1 MSKRPRFPFKAGRL
15 KAGPAMATG
24 MISAL
29 FSSAARARELVSSQ
43 AGSVP
48 AKTPKPAEPR
58 RTGSAKSTAAGS
70 VLPRKIIMPARAS
83 FRTATHRCTFGQ
95 RHYKVYTPASAASTF
110 GPMPVL
116 VMLHGCGQTPDD
128 FAKGTR
134 MNALAEEFRFL
145 VIYPAQP
152 REAHPR
158 RCWNWFRP
166 GDQARNAGE
175 PALLASLIREVLGQH
190 TVDPARVYVAGLSAG
205 GSAALVLARAYPD
218 IVAAVGVHS
227 GLPAGAAQSKASAMM
242 AMAQGNPGI
251 RWTAPMPT
259 IIFHGADDRVVH
271 ARNARFIAIRALDAF
286 PGSRGTHV
294 KRHVKGGRSYIK
306 STHRMGQGR
315 PLVEHWLIEG
325 SGHAWSGG
333 SPAGRFV
340 DPAGPDASR
349 EMVRFFLRHRKS
361 SRAKTAHPE

>member
-1 MSKRPRFPFKAGRL
+1 MSRRPRFPFKTSRL
-15 KAGPAMATG
+15 KPGPAMVTG
-24 MISAL
+24 VLSAL
-29 FSSAARARELVSSQ
+29 FNSAARARELVSSQ
-43 AGSVP
+43 AGPVSV
-48 AKTPKPAEPR
+48 KVPKPVGTR

-70 VLPRKIIMPARAS
+70 VVPRKIIMPARAS

-95 RHYKVYTPASAASTF
+95 RQYKVYTPASAASASA
-110 GPMPVL
+110 PVPVL

-145 VIYPAQP
+145 AVYPAQP

-166 GDQARNAGE
+166 GDQARDAGE
-175 PALLASLIREVLGQH
+175 PALLASLIRDILRRH
-190 TVDPARVYVAGLSAG
+190 SVDPARVYVAGLSAG
-205 GSAALVLARAYPD
+205 GSAALVLAKAYPD

-242 AMAQGNPGI
+242 AMAQGNPGV
-251 RWTAPMPT
+251 RWTASMPT
-259 IIFHGADDRVVH
+259 IIFHGADDHIVH

-286 PGSRGTHV
+286 PGSRGTQV
-294 KRHVKGGRSYIK
+294 KRHIKGGRSYIK

-325 SGHAWSGG
+325 AGHAWSGG
-333 SPAGRFV
+333 STAGRFV

-349 EMVRFFLRHRKS
+349 EMVRFFLRHKKS
-361 SRAKTAHPE
+361 MREKSR